1 MANFDRL
8 YNNNIII
15 NRIDITSKYGLR
27 FITLDNDS
35 WGEGD
40 IINLSIGTEDGLND
54 IPLIKEIKRDTAEIP
69 LKLMPF
75 DELG

>member
-1 MANFDRL
+1 MANFDRS
-8 YNNNIII
+8 YHQNIIV

-27 FITLDNDS
+27 FVTIDKDSS

-54 IPLIKEIKRDTAEIP
+54 IPLIKEIKKD
-69 LKLMPF
+69 
-75 DELG
+75 